1 MFEDKTADE
10 IYRQFECNGDKGLS
24 EEEAAGRLRHY
35 GKNKLDEPRKRT
47 IFNKIG
53 EQLCDSLIF
62 VLFAAAGL
70 SFLLRE
76 YSDAVII
83 LLVVAL
89 NAAVGVI
96 QEGKAE
102 KALDALKKMTK
113 LEALVIRGGRE
124 RLIPAEELVPGDL
137 VMLDAGRQVPADLR
151 LIQSVQLKIEES
163 ALTGESHP
171 AAKTASFTA
180 DRPLPAGD
188 RKNMAFMTTYVTCGR
203 GLGIVAG
210 TGMMTEIGTI
220 AALIHQAPEEETPL
234 QKRLGDLG
242 KALSLTAI
250 FLCAALFVLAVV
262 QKRDVIEMLIT
273 AISLAVAAVPEGLPA
288 VVTIVLALS
297 VTRMVK
303 AGTIVRRLPSV
314 ETLGAVGVVCS
325 DKTGTLTQNEMT
337 VTACYVNQR
346 LLTVGGGQ
354 SGGAA
359 GDSSGR
365 DSSAVLDS
373 AAGKRLLQCMA
384 LCNNASF
391 TSGEPTEAA
400 LLRFAA
406 FYGTDKVKEE
416 RERPRIAEL
425 SFDSDRKM
433 MTTLMREGK
442 SLVSFTKGAPDRV
455 LKCCRFI
462 MKDGKIHPLTDRDR
476 SRIEE
481 AVRELSGRAL
491 RVLAGAMAEDVS
503 KPSEKNL
510 IFLGLAGMMDPPR
523 PEAAAAVNAFKNAS
537 VRTIMITGDY
547 VDTALAIA
555 AKLGIAS
562 ERRQCISGEELQEM
576 SDGEL
581 QKKVREISVFARVS
595 PDHKV
600 RIVKAF
606 KADGNIVAMTG
617 DGVNDAPSLKSADIG
632 IAMGLNGTDVAK
644 QAADMIL
651 TDDNFATI
659 ERAIEEGRGIYENIK
674 KSVIFLLSSNFGEIA
689 TMFAA
694 IAAGIASPL
703 KPSHILWINLITD
716 SLPAL
721 ALGVDKNDGAQLM
734 RRPPRKPK
742 ESLFAGGGWF
752 LTLFYGFLIAG
763 ISLAA
768 FFMIPWGAL
777 RAGGLPVTLFGIRAV
792 FKDAALLNRAQTYA
806 FTVLGLSQLF
816 HAVGMRNVRASVFG
830 SHLCSN
836 PLMLAAFGIG
846 ILLQVVVTEVPFLVK
861 AFGTAA
867 LSIHEWGFLLL
878 LAAIPLVIHEV
889 VAACFKLRR
898 GRQRQGQDA

>member
-1 MFEDKTADE
+1 MFEDKTVGE

-24 EEEAAGRLRHY
+24 EEEAAVRLRHY
-35 GKNKLDEPRKRT
+35 GKNQLDEPGKRT

-70 SFLLRE
+70 SFLLGE

-83 LLVVAL
+83 LIVVAL

-102 KALDALKKMTK
+102 KALDALTKLTK
-113 LEALVIRGGRE
+113 LEALVIREGRE

-137 VMLDAGRQVPADLR
+137 VLLDAGRQVPADLR
-151 LIQSVQLKIEES
+151 LIRSVQLKIEES
-163 ALTGESHP
+163 ALTGESNP
-171 AAKTASFTA
+171 SAKTAAFTA
-180 DRPLPAGD
+180 DKPLPAGD
-188 RKNMAFMTTYVTCGR
+188 RKNMAFMTTYVTSGR

-210 TGMMTEIGTI
+210 TGMMTEIGAI

-234 QKRLGDLG
+234 QRRLGDLG

-250 FLCAALFVLAVV
+250 FLCGALFVLAVV

-337 VTACYVNQR
+337 VTACYADQR
-346 LLTVGGGQ
+346 LLTVGDGRIGGT
-354 SGGAA
+354 
-359 GDSSGR
+359 GD
-365 DSSAVLDS
+365 DSVMNQ
-373 AAGKRLLQCMA
+373 KRLLQCMA

-391 TSGEPTEAA
+391 ASGEPTEAA

-406 FYGTDKVKEE
+406 FYGVDKEKEE
-416 RERPRIAEL
+416 GERPRIAEL

-433 MTTLMREGK
+433 MTTLLREGK
-442 SLVSFTKGAPDRV
+442 SFVSFTKGAPDRV

-462 MKDGKIHPLTDRDR
+462 MKDGKVRPLEDRDR
-476 SRIEE
+476 SRIED
-481 AVRELSGRAL
+481 ALRTLSSRAL
-491 RVLAGAMAEDVS
+491 RVLAGAMAENVS
-503 KPSEKNL
+503 KPAEKNL
-510 IFLGLAGMMDPPR
+510 IFLGLVGMMDPPR
-523 PEAAAAVNAFKNAS
+523 PEAAAAVRAFKDAS

-547 VDTALAIA
+547 ADTALAIA
-555 AKLGIAS
+555 DKLGIAS
-562 ERRQCISGEELQEM
+562 ERRQCISGEELEVM

-581 QKKVREISVFARVS
+581 KRRIREISVFARVS

-734 RRPPRKPK
+734 KRPPRKPK

-768 FFMIPWGAL
+768 FFLIPWGVL
-777 RAGGLPVTLFGIRAV
+777 RDGGLPVTIPGVRAV
-792 FKDAALLNRAQTYA
+792 FKDVSLLNRAQTYA

-830 SHLCSN
+830 SRLCSN

-846 ILLQVVVTEVPFLVK
+846 ILLQVAVTEVPFLVR

-867 LSIHEWGFLLL
+867 LSLHEWGFLLL
-878 LAAIPLVIHEV
+878 LAAVPLAAHEGL
-889 VAACFKLRR
+889 AACLRLLR
-898 GRQRQGQDA
+898 DGQCRRHGAPHSL